1 MLTVAYGEATLDR
14 SNVYRWYKIFS
25 EGREDVNDEERA
37 GRPSTSTK
45 DEKFNEVEKMIL
57 ANRRITVREVA
68 EDLNISIGSC
78 HSIFINDLG
87 MRRVAAKFVPK
98 LLNCDQ
104 KQHRMNI
111 ANEMLDSVRDDPN
124 LLQRVITGDE
134 AGVVHHEFLPQGRTV
149 NKEYYLQVMRNL
161 REAIRQKR
169 PDLWKN
175 KNWLLHNDNAP
186 AHTSLLVR
194 DFLAKN
200 NTLMIPQ
207 PPYSPD
213 LAPCDFFLFPKLK
226 RPMKG
231 RRYATL
237 DEIKTASKEELKKI
251 LKNDFLKCFEDWKNP
266 HEDREAASRKEQQ
279 TPKKKGVSFHK
290 EVLVLPFDKNEVP
303 KVLQKTPRQKMRE
316 DCLFI
321 SGKEF
326 PETRPPVQTPEG
338 FFPSAHF
345 YHNWIVSFAIK
356 KLEAIKEEKEREEM
370 VRLEKKSSVRTL
382 RRQKKERIEAELKQL
397 ELLAPLNIYRKW
409 ILETPSPEEED
420 RRRDQGDETHDSFSM
435 SAMEDPLIAAIDQG
449 TSSSRFFVFS
459 AKTMEVVAK
468 HQVEI
473 HQTFPKDGW
482 VEEDPL
488 EILSSIQTC
497 IRHTIDDLQV
507 KNYQVSNIK
516 AVGITNQREST
527 IIWNSKT
534 GQPFCNA
541 VIWLDNR
548 TVQTVEN
555 LIDSTPDKN
564 KEFLKSKC
572 GLPFSPYF
580 SAVKIRWL
588 LDNHPELRDLFQS
601 GEFIFGTVDSW
612 LIWNL
617 TGGTERRHSH
627 HRCHQRQQDDA
638 HEPPDIIVGPRVM
651 QLLQGSPQHP
661 PRHQKLVRSD
671 QSAALLGHSCLEPG
685 QAKNTYGTGCFILYN
700 TGREPVESKHGLLT
714 TVGYKLGP
722 DAPTIYALE
731 GSVAVAGAA
740 IKWLRDSLGIIKSTS
755 EVESLAASV
764 DSSHNV
770 IFVPAF
776 SGLYAPHWDP
786 HARGTICGLTQFSTR
801 NHIVRATLEAISY
814 QTKEIINAMN
824 LDSGTNLTRLNV
836 DGGMSVNHLFLQIQ
850 ADILGIPIVKP
861 QFQEATALGAAI
873 AAGSAVKLLDMN
885 DLQRPSIPGRPPR
898 STLSTRSGK
907 WPLKGAKAEIERLF
921 HSFIIHIYK
930 TFIYN

>member
-1 MLTVAYGEATLDR
+1 
-14 SNVYRWYKIFS
+14 
-25 EGREDVNDEERA
+25 
-37 GRPSTSTK
+37 
-45 DEKFNEVEKMIL
+45 
-57 ANRRITVREVA
+57 
-68 EDLNISIGSC
+68 
-78 HSIFINDLG
+78 
-87 MRRVAAKFVPK
+87 
-98 LLNCDQ
+98 
-104 KQHRMNI
+104 
-111 ANEMLDSVRDDPN
+111 
-124 LLQRVITGDE
+124 
-134 AGVVHHEFLPQGRTV
+134 
-149 NKEYYLQVMRNL
+149 
-161 REAIRQKR
+161 
-169 PDLWKN
+169 
-175 KNWLLHNDNAP
+175 
-186 AHTSLLVR
+186 
-194 DFLAKN
+194 
-200 NTLMIPQ
+200 
-207 PPYSPD
+207 
-213 LAPCDFFLFPKLK
+213 
-226 RPMKG
+226 
-231 RRYATL
+231 
-237 DEIKTASKEELKKI
+237 
-251 LKNDFLKCFEDWKNP
+251 
-266 HEDREAASRKEQQ
+266 
-279 TPKKKGVSFHK
+279 
-290 EVLVLPFDKNEVP
+290 
-303 KVLQKTPRQKMRE
+303 
-316 DCLFI
+316 
-321 SGKEF
+321 
-326 PETRPPVQTPEG
+326 
-338 FFPSAHF
+338 
-345 YHNWIVSFAIK
+345 
-356 KLEAIKEEKEREEM
+356 
-370 VRLEKKSSVRTL
+370 
-382 RRQKKERIEAELKQL
+382 
-397 ELLAPLNIYRKW
+397 
-409 ILETPSPEEED
+409 
-420 RRRDQGDETHDSFSM
+420 
-435 SAMEDPLIAAIDQG
+435 
-449 TSSSRFFVFS
+449 
-459 AKTMEVVAK
+459 MEVVAK

-601 GEFIFGTVDSW
+601 GEYIFGTVDSW

-617 TGGTERRHSH
+617 TGGPNGGIHITDVTNASRTMLMNLQTLSWDPEL
-627 HRCHQRQQDDA
+627 CNFFKV
-638 HEPPDIIVGPRVM
+638 PLNILPDIKSSSEVYGTIQEGP
-651 QLLQGSPQHP
+651 LKGICISGCLG
-661 PRHQKLVRSD
+661 D

-885 DLQRPSIPGRPPR
+885 DLAERPSETFNPRP
-898 STLSTRSGK
+898 SSALDAQYKK
-907 WPLKGAKAEIERLF
+907 WQMAIER
-921 HSFIIHIYK
+921 SK
-930 TFIYN
+930 GWD

>member
-1 MLTVAYGEATLDR
+1 
-14 SNVYRWYKIFS
+14 
-25 EGREDVNDEERA
+25 
-37 GRPSTSTK
+37 
-45 DEKFNEVEKMIL
+45 
-57 ANRRITVREVA
+57 
-68 EDLNISIGSC
+68 
-78 HSIFINDLG
+78 
-87 MRRVAAKFVPK
+87 
-98 LLNCDQ
+98 
-104 KQHRMNI
+104 
-111 ANEMLDSVRDDPN
+111 
-124 LLQRVITGDE
+124 
-134 AGVVHHEFLPQGRTV
+134 
-149 NKEYYLQVMRNL
+149 
-161 REAIRQKR
+161 
-169 PDLWKN
+169 
-175 KNWLLHNDNAP
+175 
-186 AHTSLLVR
+186 
-194 DFLAKN
+194 
-200 NTLMIPQ
+200 
-207 PPYSPD
+207 
-213 LAPCDFFLFPKLK
+213 
-226 RPMKG
+226 
-231 RRYATL
+231 
-237 DEIKTASKEELKKI
+237 
-251 LKNDFLKCFEDWKNP
+251 
-266 HEDREAASRKEQQ
+266 
-279 TPKKKGVSFHK
+279 
-290 EVLVLPFDKNEVP
+290 
-303 KVLQKTPRQKMRE
+303 
-316 DCLFI
+316 
-321 SGKEF
+321 
-326 PETRPPVQTPEG
+326 
-338 FFPSAHF
+338 
-345 YHNWIVSFAIK
+345 
-356 KLEAIKEEKEREEM
+356 
-370 VRLEKKSSVRTL
+370 
-382 RRQKKERIEAELKQL
+382 
-397 ELLAPLNIYRKW
+397 
-409 ILETPSPEEED
+409 
-420 RRRDQGDETHDSFSM
+420 M

-488 EILSSIQTC
+488 EILSSISHFHRFLRFTC

-555 LIDSTPDKN
+555 LIDRTPDKN

-588 LDNHPELRDLFQS
+588 LDNHPELQWGVHLRHGGLLADLEPDGGPNGGIHITDVTNASRTMLMNLQ
-601 GEFIFGTVDSW
+601 TLSW
-612 LIWNL
+612 DPELCNFFKVPLNIL
-617 TGGTERRHSH
+617 
-627 HRCHQRQQDDA
+627 
-638 HEPPDIIVGPRVM
+638 PDIKSSSEVYGTIQEGP
-651 QLLQGSPQHP
+651 LKGICISGCLG
-661 PRHQKLVRSD
+661 D

-685 QAKNTYGTGCFILYN
+685 QAKNTYGTGCLILYN

-740 IKWLRDSLGIIKSTS
+740 IKRLRDSLGIIKSTS

-764 DSSHNV
+764 DSSHNA

-824 LDSGTNLTRLNV
+824 LDCGTNLTRLNV

-861 QFQEATALGAAI
+861 QFQEATALGAA
-873 AAGSAVKLLDMN
+873 
-885 DLQRPSIPGRPPR
+885 LQG
-898 STLSTRSGK
+898 
-907 WPLKGAKAEIERLF
+907 E
-921 HSFIIHIYK
+921 
-930 TFIYN
+930 